1 MTSLGTFTDA
11 EVRGS
16 YRLAWH
22 ASSSVTLSP
31 QPYPF
36 VEGALAHP
44 LKSVVQNVHMGSMVE
59 MQLRLV
65 DQSTSTA
72 GQACRVSV
80 RLQGTYDG
88 GQEVQRAVVLFD
100 KHSSSFNLEV
110 LR

>member
-1 MTSLGTFTDA
+1 MTRLETFRDA
-11 EVRGS
+11 QVRGS

-65 DQSTSTA
+65 DQSTSAT

-80 RLQGTYDG
+80 RLQGNYDG
-88 GQEVQRAVVLFD
+88 GEEVQRAEKVLIT
-100 KHSSSFNLEV
+100 HSSRFNLEV
-110 LR
+110 LP

>member
-1 MTSLGTFTDA
+1 MTRLETFRDA

-65 DQSTSTA
+65 DQSTST

-100 KHSSSFNLEV
+100 NT
-110 LR
+110 

>member
-1 MTSLGTFTDA
+1 MIALLVFIGCPFLKPETIWTAARD

-44 LKSVVQNVHMGSMVE
+44 LKSVVQSVHVGSMEE

-65 DQSTSTA
+65 DQSASTT
-72 GQACRVSV
+72 GQACRISV
-80 RLQGTYDG
+80 RLQGSYDG
-88 GQEVQRAVVLFD
+88 GPSGKTKGPR
-100 KHSSSFNLEV
+100 
-110 LR
+110 

>member
-1 MTSLGTFTDA
+1 MTRLETFRDA

-65 DQSTSTA
+65 DQSTST
-72 GQACRVSV
+72 GQAWRVSV

-100 KHSSSFNLEV
+100 NT
-110 LR
+110 